1 MTSPWLPHEAL
12 LAQVEELHM
21 FDVHR
26 GVLDEEHLKTPAP
39 KKRLEFPWG
48 KKGGRNPALVGNYW

>member
-1 MTSPWLPHEAL
+1 MEPWRDPLEAL

-26 GVLDEEHLKTPAP
+26 GVLDEEHLRPHRHQK
-39 KKRLEFPWG
+39 
-48 KKGGRNPALVGNYW
+48 KKGWSFHGEKRVEEMLH